1 MASLHDIKRR
11 RASVRKIQKITRAM
25 KMVAAAKLRR
35 AQETLQQA
43 RPYAFR
49 LRELVGDLA
58 LRAEPSAHP
67 LLRRDNVANG
77 RVTAIVV
84 TADRGYCGGFNSNII
99 NEVLR
104 NFDTRFEG
112 RPVEL
117 VAIGRR
123 GADSLSRKL
132 STVTATY
139 TGVQDSDVVKAARDI
154 VAPVAQRFANGE
166 TDEVVVL
173 FNEFR
178 SAIAQRV
185 TLERLLP
192 FEASD
197 THAAE
202 AFDYV
207 YEPSA
212 AGVFGALFARHMET
226 QMHRVL
232 LESAAGE
239 YGARM
244 TAMESA
250 TNNAADVI
258 ERLTLQYNR
267 ARQDAITKELIEV
280 ISGSEAL

>member
-35 AQETLQQA
+35 AQETLQEA

-49 LRELVGDLA
+49 MRELVGDIA

-67 LLRRDNVANG
+67 LLRRDYVVNG

-104 NFDTRFEG
+104 TFGTRFEN
-112 RPVEL
+112 RHVEL
-117 VAIGRR
+117 VVVGRR

-132 STVTATY
+132 DTVTATY
-139 TGVQDSDVVKAARDI
+139 TGVQDGDIVQSAREI
-154 VAPVAQRFANGE
+154 VAPAAQRYANGE

-185 TLERLLP
+185 TVERLLP
-192 FEASD
+192 FEASTAD
-197 THAAE
+197 ATE
-202 AFDYV
+202 ALDYA
-207 YEPSA
+207 YEPSP
-212 AGVFGALFARHMET
+212 AGVFTALFARHMET

-267 ARQDAITKELIEV
+267 ARQDAITTQLIEV
-280 ISGSEAL
+280 VSGSEAL